1 MPSTASIQ
9 LGECPFC
16 SLLYEGRPKRCHE
29 CGMLINEGAA
39 DVERLIHSKRKALR
53 SRKAFSDTLFLIGLL
68 LGGPTISFG
77 QNVQLGLF
85 LVLAAGFASFLS
97 RYSDWSRPGTVLVGS
112 LVAMVAASLLV
123 DPAEAVEDIMAAE
136 EARVAFAAALDDQDQ
151 DVFVHT
157 RGGKHFAIW
166 FTAPSDVAGEC
177 GDYPAATIREHLKDL
192 GFRRVVVTGVTSDGG
207 GLCSFRP

>member
-1 MPSTASIQ
+1 MTAREAIS
-9 LGECPFC
+9 
-16 SLLYEGRPKRCHE
+16 
-29 CGMLINEGAA
+29 
-39 DVERLIHSKRKALR
+39 

-85 LVLAAGFASFLS
+85 LVLAAGFSSLLS

-123 DPAEAVEDIMAAE
+123 DPPDVIEDTMAAE
-136 EARVAFAAALDDQDQ
+136 EARAAFASALHEQER

-157 RGGKHFAIW
+157 RGGEHFAIW
-166 FTAPSDVAGEC
+166 FTAPPDVAGEC
-177 GDYPAATIREHLKDL
+177 GDYPTSTVREHLRDL
-192 GFRRVVVTGVTSDGG
+192 GFRRVVVTGVAGEG